1 MDFLADPNVACD
13 QGVSAAMGP
22 SSAEE
27 VKRAAERGKFLLPT
41 DRVIRSQTRDCR
53 RVLVS
58 GFRAWLWKEHSV
70 SVHGLLSKKNI
81 PTPYILKSK
90 TFLEIISVP
99 TPLSVLEGFQS
110 QLLFK

>member
-1 MDFLADPNVACD
+1 MILMFLVAP
-13 QGVSAAMGP
+13 GVSAAMGA

-27 VKRAAERGKFLLPT
+27 VKRAAERGKFLLPA

-70 SVHGLLSKKNI
+70 SVHGLLSKKTY
-81 PTPYILKSK
+81 PPP
-90 TFLEIISVP
+90 IS
-99 TPLSVLEGFQS
+99 
-110 QLLFK
+110 